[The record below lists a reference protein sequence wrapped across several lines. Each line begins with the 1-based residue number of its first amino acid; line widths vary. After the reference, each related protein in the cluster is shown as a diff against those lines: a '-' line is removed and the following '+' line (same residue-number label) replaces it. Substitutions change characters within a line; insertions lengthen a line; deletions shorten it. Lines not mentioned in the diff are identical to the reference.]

1 MLILVVEPKKRPYT
15 KEIDGTLEEMQELV
29 GGLIQ
34 VVYPFEERVALVC
47 NDEGKLLGL
56 PMNRALRDESGWPY
70 DVICGTFF
78 LCNAPEDSDN
88 FTGLTQEQAEWY
100 EEKFH
105 APEAFIKMKHGDVL
119 CVPMEGP
126 SQ

>member
-1 MLILVVEPKKRPYT
+1 MLILVVDPKKRPYT
-15 KEIDGTLEEMQELV
+15 KEINGTLEEMQELV

-47 NDEGKLLGL
+47 NDEGKLMGL
-56 PMNRALRDESGWPY
+56 PMNRALRGERGQPY
-70 DVICGTFF
+70 DIISGTFF
-78 LCNAPEDSDN
+78 LCGAPEDCDD
-88 FTGLTQEQAEWY
+88 FVGLTQEQVERY
-100 EEKFH
+100 ERKFH
-105 APEAFIKMKHGDVL
+105 APEAFFKMKHGDIL